1 MKNRFVLLILF
12 LALACSEKKPQEIY
26 QGKLEELIVGDF
38 GLIKDSLTKNFWNL
52 RIVTEGDSEFIL
64 YTKSA
69 SKFKGWAFIFAST
82 QTGKEVRRI
91 EIPTEGPEAIKAGVL
106 LNIVPS
112 ISNVFIINYLGDI
125 ADYNESGK
133 QASFYSFEGMRK
145 SATESLGFTNYGGL
159 ITYCDS
165 TIQMGRNPNR
175 SVNSKSNIGP
185 GELKTEFSID
195 FNEWLISVDLKSGT
209 VKKSIFKIP
218 DGYEVF
224 KNDPT
229 STRLYGAFDSQRD
242 KTYLMWPGSSQI
254 FILKKLEL
262 LEKITPKSKVE
273 FNYLP
278 AETIPWG
285 ANATVYQL
293 PKEGSQNIFLLFD
306 SSKDLIIKCT
316 KINESG
322 VSETNF
328 ERTKHYV
335 LSIYSGDWEPK
346 GEYFFDFETE
356 LEVENWFLTS
366 EGLFINKPKQ
376 KSEDEYEFWKIDLS
390 RFGDN

>member
-69 SKFKGWAFIFAST
+69 SKFKGWAFIFASI

-145 SATESLGFTNYGGL
+145 SATESLGLTNYGGL
-159 ITYCDS
+159 ITYYDS

-185 GELKTEFSID
+185 GELKTEFSTD

-322 VSETNF
+322 VGETKF

-335 LSIYSGDWEPK
+335 ISIFSGEWDPL
-346 GEYFFDFETE
+346 GEYFFDFENE
-356 LEVENWFLTS
+356 LDLENWFITS
-366 EGLFINKPKQ
+366 EGLFINKSEQ

-390 RFGDN
+390 RFAD